1 VLTRSRKEH
10 ERREPNCPFF
20 VLAKKFEAARPP
32 KAKSSRQSKTSRV
45 STLSTVTIQS
55 EIISI
60 AGSEDEMEDT
70 VLTVTTSTKAG
81 KGQKAKGKGR
91 KKKVEAPVEDA
102 PMDDAEADT
111 LESSPPK
118 KQRKTKPKRQ
128 VSRKVSAQV
137 DEESQGKKAPR
148 RKKPS
153 AESVASL
160 QRGVKRTSDG
170 SEKDTVGA
178 EQPPRGTKRNS
189 DGIAKDEI
197 LIYES
202 SPAKVATPP
211 RAKRGR
217 PKKAVP
223 VEASPEV
230 PEIVVPKKAKG
241 GATARKPLGELSPG
255 TVVRRSLD
263 TRSAAPETKR
273 STPEVPESA
282 ASSAP
287 STPTPA
293 PPRLSTAER
302 AALAGQYA
310 GTPTLAKANVGTPAE
325 SPQSSDAENRPPS
338 SRPGLHGPRL
348 DDISPL
354 RAALHST
361 PKTSP
366 RKGGHVVSRLRTDFA
381 WSAADLEN
389 IFLTSPTKAGANEK
403 AAYGVDPDVNLNDLG
418 KEALASVVGSVREN
432 MSSEEKGMTVEQW
445 VRWNAQRG
453 EEELKAKC
461 EAMVTIFERQGAKAQ
476 RALDGIRCM
485 R

>member
-1 VLTRSRKEH
+1 M
-10 ERREPNCPFF
+10 
-20 VLAKKFEAARPP
+20 
-32 KAKSSRQSKTSRV
+32 
-45 STLSTVTIQS
+45 TIQS
-55 EIISI
+55 DIISI
-60 AGSEDEMEDT
+60 AGSEDEMDDT
-70 VLTVTTSTKAG
+70 VLTAVATSSKAG

-111 LESSPPK
+111 LVSSPPK

-148 RKKPS
+148 RKKAS

-170 SEKDTVGA
+170 SDKDTIVGA

-189 DGIAKDEI
+189 DGIPKDEI

-202 SPAKVATPP
+202 PAKGTTPP
-211 RAKRGR
+211 RPKRGR

-230 PEIVVPKKAKG
+230 AEIVVPKKAKG
-241 GATARKPLGELSPG
+241 AATARKPLGDLSPG

-263 TRSAAPETKR
+263 MRSAAPETKR
-273 STPEVPESA
+273 PTPEAPESA
-282 ASSAP
+282 PSSAP

-293 PPRLSTAER
+293 PPRLSSAER

-338 SRPGLHGPRL
+338 SRPGLHGLRL

-381 WSAADLEN
+381 WSPADLEN
-389 IFLTSPTKAGANEK
+389 IFLTSPTKAGDNEK

-461 EAMVTIFERQGAKAQ
+461 ETMVTTFERQGARAQ